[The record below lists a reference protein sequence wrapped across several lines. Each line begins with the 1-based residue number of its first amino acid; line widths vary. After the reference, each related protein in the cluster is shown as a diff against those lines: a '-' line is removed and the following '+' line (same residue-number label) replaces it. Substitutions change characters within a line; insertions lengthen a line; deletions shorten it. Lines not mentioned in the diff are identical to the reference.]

1 MSLSQLE
8 QSLRAERIRPRCVR
22 VNLRLW
28 YALKS
33 ANLIASREMPLTDP
47 GLSGLRLPHLGDVL
61 VVLDPDL
68 EQAAFDIERGTTRA
82 VTKPPKPQPAPH
94 PPDTG
99 QGHRVTPGPPLAWAL
114 LTRRAQ
120 TGVAIP
126 FT

>member
-82 VTKPPKPQPAPH
+82 VTKPPEPQPAPH
-94 PPDTG
+94 P
-99 QGHRVTPGPPLAWAL
+99 QTPVRITESPLD
-114 LTRRAQ
+114 RRWL
-120 TGVAIP
+120 GRY
-126 FT
+126 